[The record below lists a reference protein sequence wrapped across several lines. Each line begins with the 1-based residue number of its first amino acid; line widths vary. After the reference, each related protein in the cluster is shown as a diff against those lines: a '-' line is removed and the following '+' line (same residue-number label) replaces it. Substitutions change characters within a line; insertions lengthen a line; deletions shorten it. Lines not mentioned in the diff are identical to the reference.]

1 MKPIETSSAALE
13 SFARAVETP
22 FPLPANGTALPL
34 ERIRNVAARTDAIP
48 RKLHWVWLGSPLP
61 SRFAE
66 NINDIAYHHPNHEAT
81 LWTSSTSWHSGHAA
95 ALKNLSP
102 RIRIRN
108 VDEAFNELP
117 RPLHAAFIRES
128 NGSLKNFAAASD
140 IARVAVEYDGGI
152 YMDVDAQLAMNGVRV
167 ARNLKQPPTQAFANL
182 HAPAGFLIYPRNNQV
197 IAAAPGH
204 RLINKAIEKITSAY
218 TGNTREGADDMWR
231 VKRDYTHYAEMVSLQ
246 EKIDKLRRTKEDWAE
261 EQADSL
267 HDEKSRLYTL
277 DFAKGLGYMS
287 TYKNLPRLAI
297 TVDAT
302 GPRMWARVAPMEMHT
317 FPKELLPDIPA
328 DTQSYTRKPFLRRD
342 SI

>member
-22 FPLPANGTALPL
+22 SPRRANGTALPL
-34 ERIRNVAARTDAIP
+34 ERIRNIAARTDAIP

-108 VDEAFNELP
+108 VDEVFNELP

-140 IARVAVEYDGGI
+140 IARVAVEHGGGI
-152 YMDVDAQLAMNGVRV
+152 YMDVDARLAVNGVRV
-167 ARNLKQPPTQAFANL
+167 ARNLKQPPTQAFATL

-197 IAAAPGH
+197 IAATPAH
-204 RLINKAIEKITSAY
+204 SSIKAAIVNIVSAY
-218 TGNTREGADDMWR
+218 TNDNDKNIDEMWR
-231 VKRDYTHYAEMVSLQ
+231 VKRDYTHFAEMTSHRS
-246 EKIDKLRRTKEDWAE
+246 EIDKLNRIDEDWAE
-261 EQADSL
+261 EKADSL
-267 HDEKSRLYTL
+267 QDEIDRLRKL
-277 DFAKGLGYMS
+277 DLAKGLGYIS
-287 TYKNLPRLAI
+287 TRKNLPRRTI
-297 TVDAT
+297 TLDTT
-302 GPRMWARVAPMEMHT
+302 GPNMLARVSPKGIHT
-317 FPKELLPDIPA
+317 FPQELIPDIPA
-328 DTQSYTRKPFLRRD
+328 DGQSFVHRPLLRRD
-342 SI
+342 SF